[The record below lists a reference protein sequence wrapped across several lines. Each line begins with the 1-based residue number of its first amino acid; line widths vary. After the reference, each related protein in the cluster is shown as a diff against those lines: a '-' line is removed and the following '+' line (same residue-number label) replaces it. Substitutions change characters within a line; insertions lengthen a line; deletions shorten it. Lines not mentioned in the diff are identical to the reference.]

1 LDLSGDQEFF
11 RETTRRF
18 IETTAPV
25 AARRDVDPA
34 GSAFERSWWRSA
46 AELGWTSMLVDE
58 AAGGGSLSG
67 RRVGDALI
75 VAEEMGRQ
83 VAPGPFLAVNVVAD
97 AVNRSA
103 SGRRQ
108 VLGGLVDGSL
118 IATWAFAEADGRW
131 EPRAVATEARRNGET
146 IVVNG
151 TKCFVEEAAVA
162 DLFLV
167 TAREPG
173 GLVQVLVPRETKGVS
188 VQAAD
193 SLDLGRRFGSV
204 HFHEVVLPA
213 SAEIDP
219 ARSSA
224 AAVERQLEVALVLQC
239 AETVGVLDRCV
250 EFTLEYMHDRRAFGR
265 PIASFQALKHRMA
278 DILLWLES
286 AKATTEALSAAID
299 DGSPEAPRLA
309 SVAKS
314 YVGDRSLTI
323 IQECVQFHG
332 GIGVTWE
339 HDLHLYLRRATVNR
353 ALYGSPEQ
361 HRDRLFD
368 LLELEVA

>member
-1 LDLSGDQEFF
+1 MF
-11 RETTRRF
+11 
-18 IETTAPV
+18 
-25 AARRDVDPA
+25 
-34 GSAFERSWWRSA
+34 
-46 AELGWTSMLVDE
+46 VDE
-58 AAGGGSLSG
+58 AAGGGCLSG
-67 RRVGDALI
+67 QRVGDAVI
-75 VAEEMGRQ
+75 VADEMGRQ

-108 VLGGLVDGSL
+108 LLGGLVDGSL
-118 IATWAFAEADGRW
+118 IATWAFAEANGRW
-131 EPRAVATEARRNGET
+131 EPGVVATVAQRNGET
-146 IVVNG
+146 IVLTG

-167 TAREPG
+167 TARELGG
-173 GLVQVLVPRETKGVS
+173 GLVQVLVPRESEGVS
-188 VQAAD
+188 VRAAD

-204 HFHEVVLPA
+204 HFDAVVLPA

-219 ARSSA
+219 AGSSA
-224 AAVERQLEVALVLQC
+224 AAVERQLEVAVVLQC
-239 AETVGVLDRCV
+239 AETVGILDRCV
-250 EFTLEYMHDRRAFGR
+250 EFTLEYMNDRRAFGR

-286 AKATTEALSAAID
+286 AKATTDALAAAID
-299 DGSPEAPRLA
+299 DESPEAPRLA

-368 LLELEVA
+368 LLELEAA